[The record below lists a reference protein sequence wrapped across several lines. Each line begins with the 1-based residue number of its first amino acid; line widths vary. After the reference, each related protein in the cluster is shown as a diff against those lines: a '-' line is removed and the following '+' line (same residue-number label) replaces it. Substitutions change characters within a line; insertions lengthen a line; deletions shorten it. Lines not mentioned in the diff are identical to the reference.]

1 MMPVLRLLPIL
12 LQLFYLLPGWAN
24 YPVRLDHNAIFIEHL
39 PSDVSYFWQVCSN
52 ETVRDNDSPQSC
64 PPLTKELLA
73 EWPKDSIINLRL
85 KFVLDPPLGELFPG
99 LVIEEI
105 QGADELYLNGER
117 IAKTGELPPRY
128 ENASFYSRYYFLPP
142 DKLLYHQ
149 TNTLIL
155 KIYNSDSHQ
164 NLIHLSSEF
173 QPLHKITQLA
183 LSKDL
188 FFSFIAALL
197 FMIAAYKLYY
207 FFRIP
212 GSYEALSL
220 SSFCF
225 LSAFFMFLNHH
236 FIVDS
241 GFDTNSLIRWKSVS
255 FIFAQMALTYYLFHS
270 FELKNAF
277 TKRVLISF
285 FVLLGIVVLIWPQIE
300 HLQDFYQFSKLLAFV
315 PPTVLVTLKLL
326 LKRDPLTTTQ
336 WSLML
341 ALLFYVL
348 FMLADVNRY
357 QWLTWIDYRENTA
370 LIIGLLIFSITA
382 AIVLTENYWQYFK
395 GATYDHLTG
404 TLLKPS
410 FLRRLS
416 EEMQRC
422 RRSDF
427 CLLVAVIDIDQFKII
442 NQNYGHEVGDKAL
455 ILVSATLT
463 RVLRQFDLICR
474 LNDDEFS
481 VAATLPSNE
490 NTQVFLQ
497 RLHDEINTAA
507 LTLENEEKLVVK
519 ATTGAVI
526 YDMKRHEA
534 PEMLLHDAEH
544 SVTEAKMKQR
554 GSIQWFDTDNPPLQF
569 IF

>member
-1 MMPVLRLLPIL
+1 MQLSLWASHPIK
-12 LQLFYLLPGWAN
+12 
-24 YPVRLDHNAIFIEHL
+24 LDHNAIFIDQL
-39 PSDVSYFWQVCSN
+39 PSNVSLYWQVCPN
-52 ETVRDNDSPQSC
+52 ETLRLKGSAQQC
-64 PPLTKELLA
+64 PPLTEQLL
-73 EWPKDSIINLRL
+73 ENWPKDSVINLRL
-85 KFVLDPPLGELFPG
+85 NFVLDAPLGELFPG

-105 QGADELYLNGER
+105 QGADELYLNGEL
-117 IAKTGELPPRY
+117 IAKTGEFPPRY

-142 DKLLYHQ
+142 EKLRYHQ
-149 TNTLIL
+149 TNTLVL
-155 KIYNSDSHQ
+155 KIYNSDHHK
-164 NLIHLSSEF
+164 NLVHLSTQF

-197 FMIAAYKLYY
+197 FMIAIYKLYY

-212 GSYEALSL
+212 GSYETLSL
-220 SSFCF
+220 SSFCL

-255 FIFAQMALTYYLFHS
+255 FIFAQMALTYFLFHS
-270 FELKNAF
+270 FELKSAF
-277 TKRVLISF
+277 TKRILISF
-285 FVLLGIVVLIWPQIE
+285 FILFGIVVLIWPKIE
-300 HLQDFYQFSKLLAFV
+300 HLQEYYYFSKVLAFV
-315 PPTVLVTLKLL
+315 PPTVLVFLKLVH
-326 LKRDPLTTTQ
+326 KRDPLTKTQ
-336 WSLML
+336 WVLMFAL
-341 ALLFYVL
+341 AFYIL
-348 FMLADVNRY
+348 FMIADLSRY
-357 QWLTWIDYRENTA
+357 QWLGWLDYRENTA
-370 LIIGLLIFSITA
+370 LIIALLIFSVTA
-382 AIVLTENYWQYFK
+382 AIVLTESYWQYFK

-410 FLRRLS
+410 FLKRLS

-427 CLLVAVIDIDQFKII
+427 CLLVAVIDIDQFKSI
-442 NQNYGHEVGDKAL
+442 NQNYGHETGDKAL
-455 ILVSATLT
+455 VLISATLT

-497 RLHDEINTAA
+497 RLHDEINSATV
-507 LTLENEEKLVVK
+507 TLESGEKLVIK

-544 SVTEAKMKQR
+544 SVTEAKMKER